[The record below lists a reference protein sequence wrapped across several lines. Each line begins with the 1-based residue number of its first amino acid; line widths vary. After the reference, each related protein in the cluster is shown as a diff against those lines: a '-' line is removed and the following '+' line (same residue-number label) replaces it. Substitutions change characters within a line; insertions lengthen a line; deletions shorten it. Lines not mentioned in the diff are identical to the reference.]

1 MAYNTRASTRRSMI
15 TPPPN
20 EPLYS
25 TKNLNKKKKAPSLVN
40 LIPPAPPFP
49 DPSGKTKQS
58 AGISQEKY
66 PRVRVP
72 RQPKAPSE
80 SQPHSSVIQSRQRAP
95 SNPSAQVHP
104 RKSSA
109 SGLEPNN
116 HHRTPHSQDSL
127 DISIPNAAPLSD
139 EGSSNS
145 LSSGNSSTSD
155 ALQSVSGSQA
165 HASACQLP
173 STYTDAQHIELE
185 AIVAAIPSDLLFFLS
200 PQPSWRKATIK
211 KLLRIIQLVSGDYY
225 IDNKHIHVDHINVR
239 HFDPNQRASTKAIIS
254 ALIHKVSPEIR
265 TTNLNKDTL
274 VSIFYKVYNLDPA
287 EPHRK
292 FTVVP
297 PPLGKPNHEEQERN
311 NVRFA
316 LQAYYPSLYICVECT
331 LPQLLALYEIY
342 MLDDLTCSHLVR
354 EYVHYSWFNPFIPPK
369 YVYRPGKLL
378 NYQTVSRHQL
388 KDRIAPPPRNVRQPA
403 SINVPIPRI
412 TRIAPQPQ
420 DVWQTS
426 LINLPL
432 PRPPLP
438 SQLQVAPSPHQVIPS
453 SCAINLDRNPSIIH
467 AMVSAA
473 VLFLFEQVPARAVEC
488 QLQSTFDLITPF
500 LLAPSP
506 DAPIEPEAIPKLPRK
521 INTLMS
527 ALGLNCKLTHLISCP
542 ACFATYP
549 IDNAPPL
556 CTSTL
561 TDGLAHHPASCGA
574 SLFIKQVPKPVP
586 CRQFSFQS
594 LPSWLAGFLS
604 RPGIEDLLDQ
614 SLVASQEDYNPARVR
629 DIHESFQWK
638 NFQGT
643 DGRPFTA
650 QSGNLSFGMF
660 IDGINPY
667 GNKQAGKHASITFIV
682 LVCLTLPITHC
693 FLPQNIYLVSIA
705 PGPKEPSL
713 TQTNWLLDPLV
724 KDLKTLWSPG
734 LLLSSTFRHHEGRHI
749 KYALMPFFA
758 DLPACRCTLGLAGHA
773 SHEHMCS
780 KCQLTKDQIH
790 CFDIHLLR
798 KRCDTQNQR
807 NAISARDAGS
817 YTARQRIYNHLPPNR
832 RPQTPPNQEGVEEN
846 DHPDNNTEENHTD
859 DSMEFLDISFQS
871 TDPEDEDYLVPV
883 EELEISI
890 TSAIF
895 DSDLLAY
902 KDLPHSLSS
911 LITNVMKTQPAPTD
925 LDSKTTRLSYQPSL
939 SDHVLKLLVEQIN
952 MIGPPNHL
960 PSDQYHQLTRA
971 NRNSFHPINGK
982 HTPLKQY
989 RNGDITYSTSEAN
1002 SRNSLVKLDDTGF
1015 ADCHRFGF
1023 IENIFVHSYRTANKV
1038 RKTHTWFVIKPLQ
1051 PIPQSLKN
1059 PFREL
1064 KSPAMQIDL

>member
-1 MAYNTRASTRRSMI
+1 
-15 TPPPN
+15 
-20 EPLYS
+20 
-25 TKNLNKKKKAPSLVN
+25 
-40 LIPPAPPFP
+40 
-49 DPSGKTKQS
+49 
-58 AGISQEKY
+58 
-66 PRVRVP
+66 
-72 RQPKAPSE
+72 
-80 SQPHSSVIQSRQRAP
+80 
-95 SNPSAQVHP
+95 
-104 RKSSA
+104 
-109 SGLEPNN
+109 
-116 HHRTPHSQDSL
+116 
-127 DISIPNAAPLSD
+127 
-139 EGSSNS
+139 
-145 LSSGNSSTSD
+145 
-155 ALQSVSGSQA
+155 
-165 HASACQLP
+165 
-173 STYTDAQHIELE
+173 
-185 AIVAAIPSDLLFFLS
+185 
-200 PQPSWRKATIK
+200 
-211 KLLRIIQLVSGDYY
+211 
-225 IDNKHIHVDHINVR
+225 
-239 HFDPNQRASTKAIIS
+239 
-254 ALIHKVSPEIR
+254 
-265 TTNLNKDTL
+265 
-274 VSIFYKVYNLDPA
+274 
-287 EPHRK
+287 
-292 FTVVP
+292 
-297 PPLGKPNHEEQERN
+297 
-311 NVRFA
+311 
-316 LQAYYPSLYICVECT
+316 
-331 LPQLLALYEIY
+331 
-342 MLDDLTCSHLVR
+342 
-354 EYVHYSWFNPFIPPK
+354 
-369 YVYRPGKLL
+369 
-378 NYQTVSRHQL
+378 
-388 KDRIAPPPRNVRQPA
+388 
-403 SINVPIPRI
+403 
-412 TRIAPQPQ
+412 
-420 DVWQTS
+420 
-426 LINLPL
+426 
-432 PRPPLP
+432 
-438 SQLQVAPSPHQVIPS
+438 
-453 SCAINLDRNPSIIH
+453 
-467 AMVSAA
+467 MVSAA

-817 YTARQRIYNHLPPNR
+817 YTARQRIYKSHGIRYSKLSELDYWSLIDDHVIDPMHNLLLGTLAWHCKRFWKMIDADLVESAAPPREVMNLITDSHLPPNR

-902 KDLPHSLSS
+902 VNQQLTHILLPTYISRVIPILGQASYVKLKADEWRNLFTIQLPLCLIPLWNSQDAYRRSLLKNFCHLVSMVNVALKRTMTSGRIAAYRLHNCAYLESALKLFPDCPLAPNHHMSLHIAECLERFGPVRAWWSFPFKRFMGQVVKSCHNNRIGQLETTFLTTFTRASALSALLEEKDLPHSLSS

-1023 IENIFVHSYRTANKV
+1023 IENIFVHSYQTANKV